1 MSVNALADHE
11 VRAVF
16 FNTECKNIDKLNFNG
31 LAFFFINTIKDSRE
45 CTRIELIH
53 MNQKN

>member
-31 LAFFFINTIKDSRE
+31 LAFFFINTMKDSRE